1 MPTTELM
8 IETLVK
14 LRQDPGAAPLNQ
26 QFWKLLER
34 FRADLVQQALILLNS
49 QEDAEDVAQE
59 TLSYAFL
66 NLHQLREP
74 AKVGNWLRGINR
86 NVALN
91 LRRKRSRAHEERL
104 GTAEMDAIAAPGN
117 PTTGPSSPVQSAAG
131 VMRAVDSL
139 PEQFREVLVL
149 RYWEKLSNDEIAD
162 RLGIPNGT
170 VCSRMARADR
180 MLAKKLKSFIQQE
193 NHPK

>member
-14 LRQDPGAAPLNQ
+14 MRQDPGAAPLNQ

-49 QEDAEDVAQE
+49 QEDAEDIAQE

-66 NLHQLREP
+66 NLHQLRDA
-74 AKVGNWLRGINR
+74 AKVGHWLRGINR
-86 NVALN
+86 NMALN

-104 GTAEMDAIAAPGN
+104 GTAEMDALQAPGG
-117 PTTGPSSPVQSAAG
+117 PTTGPASPVQSSAAI
-131 VMRAVDSL
+131 MRAVDSL

-149 RYWEKLSNDEIAD
+149 RYWEKLSNDEIAT

-180 MLAKKLKSFIQQE
+180 MLTKKLKSFIQQE
-193 NHPK
+193 KHPK